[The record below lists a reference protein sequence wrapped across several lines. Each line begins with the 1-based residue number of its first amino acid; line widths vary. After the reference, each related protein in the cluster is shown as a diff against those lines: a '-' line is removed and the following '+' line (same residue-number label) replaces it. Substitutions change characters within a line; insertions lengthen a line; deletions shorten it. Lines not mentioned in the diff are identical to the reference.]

1 MEKKLLLSKLQM
13 SYYPEP
19 DSHIKFKVK
28 IVLILSNNATKKEL
42 DHATGVDT
50 YDLAAKK
57 DVIALKAE
65 VDEVDIA

>member
-1 MEKKLLLSKLQM
+1 M

-42 DHATGVDT
+42 DHATGVYT

-57 DVIALKAE
+57 GVITLKAE
-65 VDEVDIA
+65 VDQVYIA

>member
-1 MEKKLLLSKLQM
+1 M

-57 DVIALKAE
+57 GVITLKAE
-65 VDEVDIA
+65 VDQVYIA